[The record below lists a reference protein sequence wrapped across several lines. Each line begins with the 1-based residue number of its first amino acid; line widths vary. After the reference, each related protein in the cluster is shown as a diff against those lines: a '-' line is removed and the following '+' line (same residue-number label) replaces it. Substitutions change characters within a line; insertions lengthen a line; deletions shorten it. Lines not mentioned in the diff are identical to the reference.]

1 MRVDV
6 GDKVRSDKG
15 VEGEIVGITPDGY
28 SAMVRMAGDE
38 KQIVSLPLAKLVRID
53 EYTTRPGPPDQA

>member
-28 SAMVRMAGDE
+28 SAMVRVAGDE
-38 KQIVSLPLAKLVRID
+38 KQVISLPLARLVRKD
-53 EYTTRPGPPDQA
+53 EYTRRRGQSG